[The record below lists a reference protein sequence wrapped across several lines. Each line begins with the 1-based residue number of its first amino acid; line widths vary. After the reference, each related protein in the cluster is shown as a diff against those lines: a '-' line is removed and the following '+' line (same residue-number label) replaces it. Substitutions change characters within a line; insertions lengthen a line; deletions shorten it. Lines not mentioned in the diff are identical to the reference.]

1 MVLDRKKGP
10 EETGFPLDRPWL
22 KKREGRMQIASLLAL
37 MRNVV
42 IGLEIVPG
50 ASVEPESE
58 RHWDEDGR
66 YSVAPGVVVP
76 RLHVELPALIAQ
88 PDREPSAGVDAA
100 GAVLFGGDGFGYRG

>member
-10 EETGFPLDRPWL
+10 EETGLPLDRPWL

-76 RLHVELPALIAQ
+76 RLHLELPATAHSTVT
-88 PDREPSAGVDAA
+88 PMTAR
-100 GAVLFGGDGFGYRG
+100 LFS